1 MGLSTHLG
9 LSTPGVVDL
18 GPRTRQGLEQ
28 RSGSMGAGTR
38 GDADAEMTMNE
49 PETHDASPPTLYR
62 DPLVLSDCY
71 LLTAESG
78 GNVAVP
84 GLTVVLDRSGLTV
97 RKPDGDIGA
106 VVAWADISGLVASE
120 RMRTPA
126 GHPGV
131 IVEAVTPSRTHRFVV
146 PSDNPEGLEY
156 EVGQLAGAAI
166 AESPAPAPGR
176 NPRSGVLVGACAVLG
191 ILIIAL
197 GVLVATGT
205 VKF

>member
-1 MGLSTHLG
+1 
-9 LSTPGVVDL
+9 
-18 GPRTRQGLEQ
+18 
-28 RSGSMGAGTR
+28 MGAGTR
-38 GDADAEMTMNE
+38 GDAGAEMTTNE

-84 GLTVVLDRSGLTV
+84 GLTVVLDGSGLTV
-97 RKPDGDIGA
+97 RKPGGDVGA
-106 VVAWADISGLVASE
+106 VVAWADISGLAASE

-126 GHPGV
+126 GNPGV

-156 EVGQLAGAAI
+156 EVGQLAGAVMARG
-166 AESPAPAPGR
+166 PVPDPGPK
-176 NPRSGVLVGACAVLG
+176 PRSGVRVGALALLG
-191 ILIIAL
+191 LLIIAL

>member
-1 MGLSTHLG
+1 
-9 LSTPGVVDL
+9 
-18 GPRTRQGLEQ
+18 
-28 RSGSMGAGTR
+28 
-38 GDADAEMTMNE
+38 MTMNE
-49 PETHDASPPTLYR
+49 PETHDASPPSLYR

-84 GLTVVLDRSGLTV
+84 GLTVVLDGSGLTV

-106 VVAWADISGLVASE
+106 VVAWADISGLAASE

-126 GHPGV
+126 GNPGV

-156 EVGQLAGAAI
+156 EVGQLAGAVI
-166 AESPAPAPGR
+166 VPSPVPDRVPK
-176 NPRSGVLVGACAVLG
+176 PRSGLLVGACVVLAL
-191 ILIIAL
+191 LIIAL
-197 GVLVATGT
+197 GVLVVTGT